1 MPSVNGQSNREGV
14 EAEDDQLPRRSA
26 CDRCRAHKLR
36 CLRDESTNNVLSPCK
51 RCSKAGVA
59 CSTGISGRSGRPSK
73 SARREKQPDSGNGG
87 NLGQLQSAEPSPSW
101 LLDWDNVLQHSST
114 VSNESPQHQLGTLG
128 SQEYTF
134 IDPLDPGTI
143 VGDSSHPGAGSFDF
157 ENLLNMNHVDSLG
170 TPQDGAM
177 DIEAYEYHS
186 AHQSTSVTALGD
198 QLSHHLETAVEV
210 PEIHFEKTDLKEEVL
225 RRLADL
231 HSGLLTDL
239 NIMRD
244 VGKCP
249 CQHASRVSLASSQ
262 RNADGKTEEYNF
274 LIGRMLNKAETFVS
288 ILQHLSP
295 PVLTKSSP
303 GMGGSGSESDHSDEG
318 QDIMNA
324 FTSWHNE
331 TTPKE
336 LESTSCNSSSN
347 LGVSL
352 RCDVPMT
359 LSILTCYVCL
369 IRIYRTLFSSIHTA
383 LVISKEKN
391 MELPP
396 LFPGLKLGG
405 FAPRMNFQVQILVQI
420 SANLLNKIDEALGLP
435 NEQGRTKRG
444 GGLLN
449 QTGSDGLLQTMMKE
463 EALEGLENGDPSK
476 ESPREIF
483 RKLSILW

>member
-1 MPSVNGQSNREGV
+1 MPSAEGPSGRDAV
-14 EAEDDQLPRRSA
+14 QRAPDDHLPRRSA

-36 CLRDESTNNVLSPCK
+36 CLRDDTTSNVLTPCR
-51 RCSKAGVA
+51 RCSKAGVT
-59 CSTGISGRSGRPSK
+59 CSTGLSGRSGRPSK
-73 SARREKQPDSGNGG
+73 STREKQPETANGDVPRS
-87 NLGQLQSAEPSPSW
+87 LGQSPSW
-101 LLDWDNVLQHSST
+101 LLDWGNDLQPSSNGPPLNQT
-114 VSNESPQHQLGTLG
+114 ENFVPEEHN
-128 SQEYTF
+128 F
-134 IDPLDPGTI
+134 IDPCDTGI
-143 VGDSSHPGAGSFDF
+143 SIRDSSHLDAGSFEF
-157 ENLLNMNHVDSLG
+157 ESLLQMTHMNPLDNTQDDAMNL
-170 TPQDGAM
+170 
-177 DIEAYEYHS
+177 EAFEYQ
-186 AHQSTSVTALGD
+186 ANQQSTSARD
-198 QLSHHLETAVEV
+198 QLSHDTETVV
-210 PEIHFEKTDLKEEVL
+210 GMPEIHLEKTDLKEEVL

-249 CQHASRVSLASSQ
+249 CQSASRVSLASSQ

-288 ILQHLSP
+288 ILQHFSP
-295 PVLTKSSP
+295 PVPSKSSS
-303 GMGGSGSESDHSDEG
+303 GMGIVRSDSDRSDED

-331 TTPKE
+331 AAPHESGSTTFN
-336 LESTSCNSSSN
+336 SNSSMETT
-347 LGVSL
+347 L

-383 LVISKEKN
+383 LVISKERN

-405 FAPRMNFQVQILVQI
+405 FAPHMNFQVQILVQL

-435 NEQGRTKRG
+435 GEQGQKKEG
-444 GGLLN
+444 GGILD
-449 QTGSDGLLQTMMKE
+449 QTRSNALLQTMMKE

-483 RKLSILW
+483 RKLSLLC